1 MYQRNFWYGS
11 LLPIVYINVVW
22 FQFLHRINAA
32 FGVSNKFVPYRPN
45 YDLVGSAVNSVEN
58 SLKPWSLLKS
68 GDDLNNIVSAM
79 VSRGVYFM
87 FATGNN
93 AVSNIP
99 TDGIFMV
106 RTTWLGGG
114 TAVQEVTMLTGNDRD
129 KSYVRTFIDNNNWSA
144 WKQTTNA

>member
-1 MYQRNFWYGS
+1 
-11 LLPIVYINVVW
+11 
-22 FQFLHRINAA
+22 
-32 FGVSNKFVPYRPN
+32 
-45 YDLVGSAVNSVEN
+45 
-58 SLKPWSLLKS
+58 
-68 GDDLNNIVSAM
+68 
-79 VSRGVYFM
+79 M

-114 TAVQEVTMLTGNDRD
+114 AAVQEVTMLTGNDRD

-144 WKQTTNA
+144 WKQTTNV